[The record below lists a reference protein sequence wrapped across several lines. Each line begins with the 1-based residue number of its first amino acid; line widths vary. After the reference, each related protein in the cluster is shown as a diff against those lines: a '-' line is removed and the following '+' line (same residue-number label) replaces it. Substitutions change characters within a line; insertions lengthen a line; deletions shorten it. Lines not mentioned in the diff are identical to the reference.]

1 MWHLRRQWRTRR
13 ILSWFLSPVPTP
25 AIPWYA
31 MRSYRRAGCVTR
43 RLVCARANTTWQNWS
58 SRRKYIILSVLCLA
72 SFSGAIA
79 PLSGQL
85 NLGDQEKLYHKT
97 KLQESYA
104 VCSRTYLQTFYRT
117 NMHVELG
124 CSGRYGR
131 RAILFRA
138 YRPPSGPQLGHLL
151 VCALEWP

>member
-1 MWHLRRQWRTRR
+1 
-13 ILSWFLSPVPTP
+13 
-25 AIPWYA
+25 
-31 MRSYRRAGCVTR
+31 MRCGIGAGCVTR
-43 RLVCARANTTWQNWS
+43 RLVCVRANTTWQNWS

-104 VCSRTYLQTFYRT
+104 VYAHPYLQIY
-117 NMHVELG
+117 LQ
-124 CSGRYGR
+124 S
-131 RAILFRA
+131 
-138 YRPPSGPQLGHLL
+138 
-151 VCALEWP
+151 